1 MTLPPGGGK
10 PGHIRETL
18 KLHPHSHF
26 LDASKERS
34 LTAALKN
41 KERSEAEGTVNV
53 RDHRITGGLFCLLCM
68 SLNFVVKVQC
78 GNGSGGS
85 DAAVIGIIVILLT
98 VPSMSPENMEEGAG

>member
-41 KERSEAEGTVNV
+41 KERSKTGLK
-53 RDHRITGGLFCLLCM
+53 RDKALEHKTLGFFILANLLRYYKK
-68 SLNFVVKVQC
+68 LR
-78 GNGSGGS
+78 
-85 DAAVIGIIVILLT
+85 
-98 VPSMSPENMEEGAG
+98 

>member
-53 RDHRITGGLFCLLCM
+53 RGA
-68 SLNFVVKVQC
+68 VKKLKVL
-78 GNGSGGS
+78 S
-85 DAAVIGIIVILLT
+85 APIH
-98 VPSMSPENMEEGAG
+98 

>member
-53 RDHRITGGLFCLLCM
+53 RDRRITGGLFCVPCM

-78 GNGSGGS
+78 GNGSGCR
-85 DAAVIGIIVILLT
+85 GIKAMLGLK
-98 VPSMSPENMEEGAG
+98 EQD

>member
-53 RDHRITGGLFCLLCM
+53 RDHRITGGLFCLPCM

-78 GNGSGGS
+78 GNGSGCR
-85 DAAVIGIIVILLT
+85 GIKAMLGLKEQDCH
-98 VPSMSPENMEEGAG
+98 SASSPPYRPRTFG